1 MLLAPEIG
9 TSEILIIAA
18 IALIVVGPKDL
29 PVLLRRFGQ
38 FVGRMR
44 SMASDFR
51 ASFEDMARQSEL
63 ADLRKEVEAMR
74 SAAADTVSLEN
85 NALAQHLDPSF
96 GDYVEGAQTE
106 HIDFDTPPPPPE
118 PVKAKPV
125 RKRAKPAATARAATK
140 PATAAKAAAKPR
152 TTPAKSRK
160 TPPKDIVT

>member
-9 TSEILIIAA
+9 TSEVLIIAA

-63 ADLRKEVEAMR
+63 DDLRKEVEAMR
-74 SAAADTVSLEN
+74 AAAANTQSVEN
-85 NALAQHLDPSF
+85 EALSADLNPSF
-96 GDYVEGAQTE
+96 ESYVEPAQTE
-106 HIDFDTPPPPPE
+106 DMGFYSPPEPEPAPE
-118 PVKAKPV
+118 PVKAAA
-125 RKRAKPAATARAATK
+125 RKRAPRKAPAIVEGASKPAKARR
-140 PATAAKAAAKPR
+140 AK
-152 TTPAKSRK
+152 
-160 TPPKDIVT
+160 PKDIVT